1 MGAEDAAIAQVFA
14 AMNEAVQGTPGK
26 ALERKFKGSVLF
38 KVDNEQFLLNL
49 GAKGADNSAI
59 KVDDNGAKADL
70 TVTISTE
77 NLMKLVSA
85 DSKITPQQAF
95 MKGMLKIKGKM
106 ALAMKLTIV
115 LGATKKVLSG
125 ASRSKM

>member
-1 MGAEDAAIAQVFA
+1 MDG
-14 AMNEAVQGTPGK
+14 
-26 ALERKFKGSVLF
+26 
-38 KVDNEQFLLNL
+38 EQFLLSL
-49 GAKGADNSAI
+49 GAKGAENSA
-59 KVDDNGAKADL
+59 KSVENGAKADL

-106 ALAMKLTIV
+106 ALAMKLTVV
-115 LGATKKVLSG
+115 LGATKRLLSG
-125 ASRSKM
+125 ASRSKL

>member
-1 MGAEDAAIAQVFA
+1 MKNRLQ
-14 AMNEAVQGTPGK
+14 
-26 ALERKFKGSVLF
+26 GSVLF
-38 KVDNEQFLLNL
+38 KVDDEQFLLNL
-49 GAKGADNSAI
+49 GAKGADNSAK
-59 KVDDNGAKADL
+59 KVDNNGGAKADL

-106 ALAMKLTIV
+106 ALAMKLTVV
-115 LGATKKVLSG
+115 LGATKRVLSG